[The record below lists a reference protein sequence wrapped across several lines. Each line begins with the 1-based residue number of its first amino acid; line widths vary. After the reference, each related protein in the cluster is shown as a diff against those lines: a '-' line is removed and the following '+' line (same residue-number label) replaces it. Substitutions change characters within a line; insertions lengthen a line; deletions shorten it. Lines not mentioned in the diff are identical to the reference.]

1 MGGSGGGQCWGS
13 GRLVLLP
20 HWFLLDAWQWLWL
33 MLGEWK
39 WTAGFAAALVA
50 LVVAFEVVAMVV
62 FPLFGG

>member
-1 MGGSGGGQCWGS
+1 
-13 GRLVLLP
+13 
-20 HWFLLDAWQWLWL
+20 

-39 WTAGFAAALVA
+39 WSAGFAVALVV